1 METSLYSEQ
10 VRGLAN
16 HEIPGENK
24 IFTKFNFGDAFIS
37 LAKALCE
44 TLLTLAFFFPGGG
57 VGRGELCL
65 PFLSHP
71 AWNEQSPCQKKQKWS
86 NYTLHNGCSSAAKKF
101 PCSTW
106 HLQFLDKIAKIA
118 LKKQTNSVRTR
129 VSQFNQCTF
138 LMIFWNCHT
147 I

>member
-44 TLLTLAFFFPGGG
+44 TLLTLAFSFRAGELEEDSSVSHFFPIQLEMNRAH
-57 VGRGELCL
+57 VRKSKNDQITLYIMVAAALQRSFLVL
-65 PFLSHP
+65 PGI
-71 AWNEQSPCQKKQKWS
+71 C
-86 NYTLHNGCSSAAKKF
+86 
-101 PCSTW
+101 
-106 HLQFLDKIAKIA
+106 
-118 LKKQTNSVRTR
+118 NSLTKSRK
-129 VSQFNQCTF
+129 
-138 LMIFWNCHT
+138 
-147 I
+147 